1 MTTELTGFE
10 QVKIETDLFYQACDQ
25 IGLMIIQDMPALRP
39 SQSHTLSNC
48 TSITYLPNTD
58 QQAEFDR
65 QLEVLVNQHK
75 SYPSIVTWVS
85 FDFIISQLGD
95 SNIWLGNLQ

>member
-1 MTTELTGFE
+1 M
-10 QVKIETDLFYQACDQ
+10 
-25 IGLMIIQDMPALRP
+25 GLMLIQDMPALRP
-39 SQSHTLSNC
+39 LQSYTLPNC
-48 TSITYLPNTD
+48 TSITYLPDAD

-85 FDFIISQLGD
+85 LKSI
-95 SNIWLGNLQ
+95 

>member
-1 MTTELTGFE
+1 
-10 QVKIETDLFYQACDQ
+10 
-25 IGLMIIQDMPALRP
+25 MIIQDVPALRP

-48 TSITYLPNTD
+48 TSITYLPNAD

-85 FDFIISQLGD
+85 FGFFSL
-95 SNIWLGNLQ
+95 STWRF